1 MIAGL
6 VLAGGR
12 SARMGGGDK
21 CLIDLDGQT
30 LIERVIGRL
39 APQVD
44 GLAIAVGDKAMEGFA
59 RLPRLCDAVPGSAGP
74 LAGLLA
80 GLEWAAMN
88 NYEHVLSTSC
98 DVPFLPADL
107 ATRLRQ
113 ATVGQDAAVASS
125 GGQTHYV
132 VGLWPVGLAP
142 ALRKQI
148 VEHGRREAGIWAAS
162 LRTGIAVWP
171 SDKFDPFHNINR
183 PEDVETARRILSEFT
198 P

>member
-12 SARMGGGDK
+12 SSRMGDGDK

-30 LIERVIGRL
+30 LIERVMAQL
-39 APQVD
+39 SPQVD
-44 GLAIAVGDKAMEGFA
+44 RLAIAVGDRTMREFA
-59 RLPRLCDAVPGSAGP
+59 HLPQLHDAVPGSAGP

-88 NYEHVLSTSC
+88 NHEYVLSAPC
-98 DVPFLPADL
+98 DAPFLPADL
-107 ATRLRQ
+107 ASRLLEAAEGR
-113 ATVGQDAAVASS
+113 DAAVASS
-125 GGQTHYV
+125 GGRTHYV
-132 VGLWPVGLAP
+132 VGLWPVGLAR
-142 ALRKQI
+142 ALREQI
-148 VEHGRREAGIWAAS
+148 VDHERREAGAWVSS

-171 SDKFDPFHNINR
+171 SDAFDPFHNINR
-183 PEDVETARRILSEFT
+183 PQDVETARRILREFA

>member
-12 SARMGGGDK
+12 SSRMGGGDK
-21 CLIDLDGQT
+21 CRIDLDGQT
-30 LIERVIGRL
+30 LIERVIARL
-39 APQVD
+39 MPQVD
-44 GLAIAVGDKAMEGFA
+44 QLAIAAGDKTTQGFA
-59 RLPRLCDAVPGSAGP
+59 NLPRLRDGVPGSAGP

-80 GLEWAAMN
+80 GLEWAAMKDCA
-88 NYEHVLSTSC
+88 YVLSMPC

-107 ATRLRQ
+107 ASRLLE
-113 ATVGQDAAVASS
+113 AAAGQDAAVAAS

-142 ALRKQI
+142 ALREQVMKH
-148 VEHGRREAGIWAAS
+148 ELRSAGAWAAS
-162 LRTGIAVWP
+162 MRTGIAVWP
-171 SDKFDPFHNINR
+171 SDTFDPFHNINR
-183 PEDVETARRILSEFT
+183 PEDVETARRILSEFA